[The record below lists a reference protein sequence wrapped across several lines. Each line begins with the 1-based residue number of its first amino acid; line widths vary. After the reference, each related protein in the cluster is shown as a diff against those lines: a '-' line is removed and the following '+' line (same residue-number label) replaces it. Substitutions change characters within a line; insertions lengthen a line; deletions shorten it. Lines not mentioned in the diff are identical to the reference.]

1 VPLDPHSKRLLDMLA
16 AAGTPPAAALTPAE
30 MREGFRR
37 LTEMVGAKNVPIA
50 AVENGELPGPDG
62 PLPYRLYIPDP
73 AAEGP
78 QPACVYFHG
87 GGVVLGDIDTHDAL
101 CRMLANES
109 GCRVISVAYRLA
121 PEHKFPTALYDGV
134 AAVQWVA
141 ANAAKLAI
149 DPARLA
155 VAGDS
160 AGAGIAAAAC
170 QIACQN
176 GGPRIALQV
185 LLCPALDLTAQTESW
200 RALASGYFL
209 DKATLDWFLE
219 QACPPGTDLKDP
231 RLSAIYGPISGDLP
245 PAQIHTAEF
254 DPLRD
259 EGEMYAQLLR
269 RVGVPVQYTCHEGML
284 HHFYGMA
291 SAIPAARPIVQQIG
305 AAMRQALARPAPRA
319 AVSNQPALS

>member
-1 VPLDPHSKRLLDMLA
+1 MLA

-37 LTEMVGAKNVPIA
+37 LTQMVGAKDIPIA
-50 AVENGELPGPDG
+50 ATENGELPGPDS
-62 PLPYRLYIPDP
+62 PLPFRLYIPDL
-73 AAEGP
+73 AAAGP

-87 GGVVLGDIDTHDAL
+87 GGVVFGDIDTHDAL

-121 PEHKFPTALYDGV
+121 PEHQFPTALYDGL
-134 AAVQWVA
+134 AAIKWIA
-141 ANAAKLAI
+141 ANAATLGI
-149 DPARLA
+149 DAARIA

-160 AGAGIAAAAC
+160 AGGGIAAAAC
-170 QIACQN
+170 QIGCQE
-176 GGPRIALQV
+176 GGPRITLQV

-200 RALASGYFL
+200 REFASGYFL
-209 DKATLDWFLE
+209 DNATLDWFVK

-231 RLSAIYGPISGDLP
+231 RLSAIYGPIGGDLP

-259 EGEMYAQLLR
+259 EGEAYAQLLR
-269 RVGVPVQYTCHEGML
+269 RAGVSVQYTCHQGML
-284 HHFYGMA
+284 HHFYGMTD
-291 SAIPAARPIVQQIG
+291 AIPAARAIVKEIG
-305 AAMRQALARPAPRA
+305 TAMKRALATPAPRA
-319 AVSNQPALS
+319 AVSSEPALS